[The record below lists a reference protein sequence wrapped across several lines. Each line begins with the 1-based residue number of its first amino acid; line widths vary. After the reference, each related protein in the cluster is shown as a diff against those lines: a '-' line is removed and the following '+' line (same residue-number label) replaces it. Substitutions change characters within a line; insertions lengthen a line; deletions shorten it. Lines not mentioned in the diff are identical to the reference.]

1 MGHLLAVTKKDDYG
15 WRHLLTATKRDDY
28 GWGHFLD
35 VTNGTTIDEVISW
48 LLL

>member
-1 MGHLLAVTKKDDYG
+1 MAVTKKDDYG
-15 WRHLLTATKRDDY
+15 WGHLLAATKRDDY

-35 VTNGTTIDEVISW
+35 ATNGMTMDEVISW